1 MVEVGQKFLVLP
13 AFIAKQ
19 PACIGEK
26 QQEGTVI
33 HVHERHGWALLE
45 FDGVTGKP
53 REGFKLDVLEQA
65 AAPRSKKRKK
75 K

>member
-13 AFIAKQ
+13 AFIGIQ
-19 PACIGEK
+19 PDGIAGK

-33 HVHERHGWALLE
+33 YVDKKHRWALLE
-45 FDGVTGKP
+45 FEGVTGKP

>member
-1 MVEVGQKFLVLP
+1 MIEVGQKFLVLP

-26 QQEGTVI
+26 EQEGTVI
-33 HVHERHGWALLE
+33 YVDKKHRWALLE